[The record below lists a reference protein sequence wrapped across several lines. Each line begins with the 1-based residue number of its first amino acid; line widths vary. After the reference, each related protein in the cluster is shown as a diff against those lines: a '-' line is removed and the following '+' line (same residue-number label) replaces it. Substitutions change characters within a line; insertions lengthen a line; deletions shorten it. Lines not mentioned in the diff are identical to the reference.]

1 MMSGFIY
8 AVLCCFTLL
17 YPALLCFT
25 LLYSAAPA
33 ALLCFTLLCSAL
45 LCFTLLHLLRRLYAE
60 VIDDVGLH
68 IRWHNVRIASVAA

>member
-17 YPALLCFT
+17 Y
-25 LLYSAAPA
+25 
-33 ALLCFTLLCSAL
+33 SAL

-60 VIDDVGLH
+60 VIYDIGLH
-68 IRWHNVRIASVAA
+68 IRRHDVRIATVAASCVRR